1 MSEADLETHTGFL
14 VEKAGACPLV
24 CRAGC
29 WPLVVELCQSSEVNM
44 GSVVFRQ
51 PECRW
56 LGLCPHPGSHLA

>member
-1 MSEADLETHTGFL
+1 MSEADLEIHTGFL

-29 WPLVVELCQSSEVNM
+29 WPLVVELCQSSRSEVNM

-51 PECRW
+51 LEC
-56 LGLCPHPGSHLA
+56 